1 MYKIGL
7 TGGIASG
14 KSTVSAWLRAQGAP
28 IIDADV
34 AAHRVV
40 EPGQPGLKAV
50 VAAFGEG
57 ILQDDGTL
65 NRKALGA
72 IVFGDE
78 AKRKKLNAILHEY
91 IYEYMT
97 IEEAKFAAQGAT
109 AVIYDVPLLIEAGW
123 YTDME
128 EVWLVVVDEKTQ
140 LERLMARD
148 DCDMAAAQ
156 ARMKSQMATVDKKR
170 YSHVIIDNNG
180 TPAQLEEQ
188 LQALWA
194 EKSRLFHKAV

>member
-1 MYKIGL
+1 MYRIGL

-14 KSTVSAWLRAQGAP
+14 KSTVSNWLRDQGAP

-50 VAAFGEG
+50 VAAFGEH
-57 ILQDDGTL
+57 ILQADGTL

-72 IVFGDE
+72 IVFADE
-78 AKRKKLNAILHEY
+78 SKRQKLNEILHTY
-91 IYEYMT
+91 IYDYM
-97 IEEAKFAAQGAT
+97 IAEEAKFAAKGAT

-123 YTDME
+123 YKDMG
-128 EVWLVVVDEKTQ
+128 EVWLVVVDETTQ

-148 DCDMAAAQ
+148 DCDAVTAQ
-156 ARMKSQMATVDKKR
+156 ARMKSQMSTVDKKP

-188 LQALWA
+188 LEALWA